1 MKKACAFC
9 LGLVLFCSACA
20 APSLRFKTEVNQLV
34 SAGQFKQ
41 AEEQIL
47 SKQNKYYKKKDA
59 TLFYLDRASL
69 LHDADSPPKATRCLP
84 RHKNI

>member
-1 MKKACAFC
+1 MIGKARIGL

-20 APSLRFKTEVNQLV
+20 APSLRFKTEVNKLV

-47 SKQNKYYKKKDA
+47 SKQNKYYKK
-59 TLFYLDRASL
+59 LFNNKWIR
-69 LHDADSPPKATRCLP
+69 
-84 RHKNI
+84 